1 VGLSL
6 SHSAVE
12 RKRQIF
18 DARNPVKILKIIMQN
33 GECRMVEYSGFCEVG
48 K

>member
-1 VGLSL
+1 
-6 SHSAVE
+6 
-12 RKRQIF
+12 
-18 DARNPVKILKIIMQN
+18 MQN